1 MRTIPFLMSE
11 MSFEEPSF
19 SIFTL
24 NISLVYE
31 ELLTFK
37 IGALT
42 WGVTSIQLLVTAVI
56 VFTATV
62 TDRKQVLDFGDA
74 FLSVKTIFILQGSI
88 LAFKFVGLKVIEV

>member
-19 SIFTL
+19 NIFTL

-42 WGVTSIQLLVTAVI
+42 CGVTSIQLLVTAI

-62 TDRKQVLDFGDA
+62 TDRKQVLDFGDV

>member
-19 SIFTL
+19 NIFTL

-42 WGVTSIQLLVTAVI
+42 CGVTIMSSYSYRGSLERLVM
-56 VFTATV
+56 
-62 TDRKQVLDFGDA
+62 
-74 FLSVKTIFILQGSI
+74 
-88 LAFKFVGLKVIEV
+88 KV

>member
-42 WGVTSIQLLVTAVI
+42 CGVTSIQLLVTAVI
-56 VFTATV
+56 AFIATV
-62 TDRKQVLDFGDA
+62 TDREQVLDHKPIYNLFTA
-74 FLSVKTIFILQGSI
+74 SLTYLN
-88 LAFKFVGLKVIEV
+88 LFKPL